1 MSNAPTTPSRF
12 QTQRKALRKR
22 LRIDI
27 QPVLQ
32 IVGLWAGIWLGVVL
46 VAALLGWVEILCWT
60 PAGWLLA
67 IPAAHMLLRR
77 TPSRDGMMRLRE
89 AATAGA
95 SLGVVQALVFAV
107 GMTATTQ
114 GGMDG
119 RAIVVKFLLGLGM
132 FGVLGFVGGVVGGL
146 AAFVTASVQQR
157 SLRW

>member
-1 MSNAPTTPSRF
+1 MSNTPNAPTRF
-12 QTQRKALRKR
+12 QAQRKR

-27 QPVLQ
+27 LPVLQ
-32 IVGLWAGIWLGVVL
+32 IVVLWVGIWLGVVL
-46 VAALLGWVEILCWT
+46 VAALLGWVEISCWT

-77 TPSRDGMMRLRE
+77 TPSRDGIMRLRE

-95 SLGVVQALVFAV
+95 SLGVIQALIFAV
-107 GMTATTQ
+107 GMTATSQ

-119 RAIVVKFLLGLGM
+119 RAIAVKILLGLGM
-132 FGVLGFVGGVVGGL
+132 FLVLGFVGGVVGGL
-146 AAFVTASVQQR
+146 TAFFTASAQQR

>member
-1 MSNAPTTPSRF
+1 MSNTPTVPTRF
-12 QTQRKALRKR
+12 QAQRKAQRKR

-27 QPVLQ
+27 LPVLQ

-77 TPSRDGMMRLRE
+77 TPSRDGIMRLRE

-95 SLGVVQALVFAV
+95 SLGVIQALIFAV

-119 RAIVVKFLLGLGM
+119 RAIAVKILLGLGM
-132 FGVLGFVGGVVGGL
+132 FLVLGFVGGVVGGL
-146 AAFVTASVQQR
+146 TAFFTASAQQR

>member
-1 MSNAPTTPSRF
+1 MSNTPTTPSRF
-12 QTQRKALRKR
+12 QAQRKALRKR
-22 LRIDI
+22 LRLDI

-32 IVGLWAGIWLGVVL
+32 TVGIWAGIWLALVL

-89 AATAGA
+89 ATSAGA
-95 SLGVVQALVFAV
+95 SLGVIQALVFAV
-107 GMTATTQ
+107 GMSATTQ

-119 RAIVVKFLLGLGM
+119 RAIAIKILFGLGM
-132 FGVLGFVGGVVGGL
+132 FVVLGFVGGVAGGL
-146 AAFVTASVQQR
+146 AAFFTASAAQR